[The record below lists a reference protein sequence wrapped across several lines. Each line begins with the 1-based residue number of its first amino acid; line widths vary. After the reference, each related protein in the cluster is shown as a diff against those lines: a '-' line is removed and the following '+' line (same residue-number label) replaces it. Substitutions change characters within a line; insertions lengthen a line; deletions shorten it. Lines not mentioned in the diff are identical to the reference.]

1 LELIPSPSLP
11 VNESLL
17 TPTSIPSLID
27 HTLLRP
33 DAAEGDIARLCQE
46 ARDFG
51 FASVCVSPCWVPVAV
66 KALRTGYSRVCTV
79 VGFPLGAN
87 QPQIKLAEARQALE
101 EGAAELDMVLNIG
114 ALRSGFHTRVRD
126 EIGILA
132 EAAHGEGAI
141 LKVILETCLL
151 TRDEK
156 LVACEAAVEAQAD
169 FVKTSTGFST
179 AGATVEDIQL
189 MREAVGNSIGV
200 KASGGVRSWAALQEM
215 VRAGANRIGTSSGV
229 SILREISQ
237 ASLTA
242 SREDTY

>member
-1 LELIPSPSLP
+1 MPSLSSP

-17 TPTSIPSLID
+17 IPSSIPSLID

-33 DAAEGDIARLCQE
+33 DAAEGEIARLCQE

-51 FASVCVSPCWVPVAV
+51 FVSVCVNPCWVPLAA
-66 KALRTGYSRVCTV
+66 KALRDGYSRVCTV
-79 VGFPLGAN
+79 VGFPLGAS
-87 QPQIKLAEARQALE
+87 QEKVKLAEARQALE

-114 ALRSGFHTRVRD
+114 ALRSGFTARVRD
-126 EIGILA
+126 EIAVLA
-132 EAAHGEGAI
+132 ETAHGEGAI

-156 LVACEAAVEAQAD
+156 LAACEAAAEAQAD

-179 AGATVEDIQL
+179 AGATIDDIQL
-189 MREAVGNSIGV
+189 MREAVGSSMGV
-200 KASGGVRSWAALQEM
+200 KASGGVRTWAALQGM

-237 ASLTA
+237 TSLA
-242 SREDTY
+242 PSREDTY